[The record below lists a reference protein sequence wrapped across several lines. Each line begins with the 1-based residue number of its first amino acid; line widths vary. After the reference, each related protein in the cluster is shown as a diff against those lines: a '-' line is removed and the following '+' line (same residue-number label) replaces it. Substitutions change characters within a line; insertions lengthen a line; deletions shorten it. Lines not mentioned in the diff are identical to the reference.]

1 MRRSKDKMIKK
12 LSKRDKRALMILG
25 GAGIVMLLVFGV
37 ALPFY
42 DAIDQMEGEL
52 EEKEELLERYI
63 QALQEEDMYGT
74 ELGNIDQVLAGYR
87 QRLLDAQETGLAAI
101 QLEEIVRGLAAE
113 NDIRV
118 TRSNPLQERETGDDY
133 VKVTLQINLQ
143 SDMLQL
149 ANFLYAL
156 SAHPKFFLV
165 ENFFLNSFRSRD
177 QVRIQPRM
185 NVSGFIRLS

>member
-1 MRRSKDKMIKK
+1 MKK
-12 LSKRDKRALMILG
+12 LSKRDQRALIVLG
-25 GAGIVMLLVFGV
+25 GVGVVIFAVMGV
-37 ALPFY
+37 ILPFY
-42 DAIDQMEGEL
+42 DATAQMAGEL
-52 EEKEELLERYI
+52 EEKEELLGRYI
-63 QALQEEDMYGT
+63 QVLQEEGMYGAK
-74 ELGNIDQVLAGYR
+74 LGDLDWELAGYR
-87 QRLLDAQETGLAAI
+87 RRLLDAQETGLATI

-118 TRSNPLQERETGDDY
+118 TRSNPLQEREVGEDY

-156 SAHPKFFLV
+156 SAHPKFFMV

-185 NVSGFIRLS
+185 NVSGFIRLF

>member
-1 MRRSKDKMIKK
+1 MKK
-12 LSKRDKRALMILG
+12 FSKRDKKALMILG
-25 GAGIVMLLVFGV
+25 GSGILTLLVFGV
-37 ALPFY
+37 VLPFY
-42 DAIDQMEGEL
+42 DAIGQMVDEL
-52 EEKEELLERYI
+52 EEKEELLGRYI
-63 QALQEEDMYGT
+63 QVLQEEDMYGAG
-74 ELGNIDQVLAGYR
+74 LGNLDRVLDGYR

-113 NDIRV
+113 NEIRV
-118 TRSNPLQERETGDDY
+118 TRSNPLQEREIGDDY

-165 ENFFLNSFRSRD
+165 ENFYLNSFRSRD
-177 QVRIQPRM
+177 QLRIQPRM

>member
-1 MRRSKDKMIKK
+1 MKK
-12 LSKRDKRALMILG
+12 LSKRDRSALIILG
-25 GAGIVMLLVFGV
+25 VVGAVTLLVLGV
-37 ALPFY
+37 ILPFY
-42 DAIDQMEGEL
+42 DATAQLGSEL
-52 EEKEELLERYI
+52 EQKEELLERSI
-63 QALQEEDMYGT
+63 QVLQEEEMYGA
-74 ELGNIDQVLAGYR
+74 ELDDLDRVLVGYR
-87 QRLLDAQETGLAAI
+87 QRLLDAQETNLAAI
-101 QLEEIVRGLAAE
+101 QLEEIVRVLAAE

-118 TRSNPLQERETGDDY
+118 TRSNPLQERKIGDDY

-177 QVRIQPRM
+177 EVRIQPRM
-185 NVSGFIRLS
+185 NVSGFIRLF

>member
-1 MRRSKDKMIKK
+1 MRK
-12 LSKRDKRALMILG
+12 LSKRDQRALIVLG
-25 GAGIVMLLVFGV
+25 GVGVVIFAVMGV
-37 ALPFY
+37 ILPFY
-42 DAIDQMEGEL
+42 DATAQMAGEL
-52 EEKEELLERYI
+52 EEKEELLGRYI
-63 QALQEEDMYGT
+63 QVLQEEGMYGAK
-74 ELGNIDQVLAGYR
+74 LGDLDWELAGYR
-87 QRLLDAQETGLAAI
+87 RRLLDAQETGLATI

-118 TRSNPLQERETGDDY
+118 TRSNPLQERKVGDDY

-156 SAHPKFFLV
+156 SSHPKFFMV

-185 NVSGFIRLS
+185 NVSGFIRLF

>member
-1 MRRSKDKMIKK
+1 MKK
-12 LSKRDKRALMILG
+12 LMKRDQRALIVLG
-25 GAGIVMLLVFGV
+25 GVGFVILVVMGV
-37 ALPFY
+37 ILPFY
-42 DAIDQMEGEL
+42 DATAQVEDEL
-52 EEKEELLERYI
+52 EKKEELLERYI
-63 QALQEEDMYGT
+63 QVLQEEGMYGP
-74 ELGNIDQVLAGYR
+74 ELGNLDRALAAYR
-87 QRLLDAQETGLAAI
+87 QRLLDAQETGLATI

-118 TRSNPLQERETGDDY
+118 TRSNPLQEREVGEDY

-156 SAHPKFFLV
+156 SAHPKFFMV
-165 ENFFLNSFRSRD
+165 ENFFLNSFRSRE

-185 NVSGFIRLS
+185 NVSGFIQLF

>member
-1 MRRSKDKMIKK
+1 MRK
-12 LSKRDKRALMILG
+12 LSKRDKRALVILG
-25 GAGIVMLLVFGV
+25 GAGVVTLLVFGV

-42 DAIDQMEGEL
+42 DAIDQMEEELGEQ
-52 EEKEELLERYI
+52 EALLERYI
-63 QALQEEDMYGT
+63 QVLQEEEMYGA
-74 ELGNIDQVLAGYR
+74 ELDDLDRVLAGYR
-87 QRLLDAQETGLAAI
+87 QRFLDAQDTGLATI

-113 NDIRV
+113 NNIRV
-118 TRSNPLQERETGDDY
+118 TRSNPLQEREVGDDY

-156 SAHPKFFLV
+156 SAHPTFFLV

-177 QVRIQPRM
+177 QVSIQPRM

>member
-1 MRRSKDKMIKK
+1 MRK
-12 LSKRDKRALMILG
+12 LSKRDQRALLILG
-25 GAGIVMLLVFGV
+25 VLGAVIVLALGV
-37 ALPFY
+37 ILPVY
-42 DAIDQMEGEL
+42 DATAQIGGEL
-52 EEKEELLERYI
+52 EQQEELLQRAI
-63 QALQEEDMYGT
+63 QALQGEGMDGA
-74 ELGNIDQVLAGYR
+74 ELDDLDRVLAGYR
-87 QRLLDAQETGLAAI
+87 ERLLDAQETGLATI
-101 QLEEIVRGLAAE
+101 QLEEVVRSLAAE
-113 NDIRV
+113 NEIRV
-118 TRSNPLQERETGDDY
+118 TRSNPLQEREIGDNY

>member
-1 MRRSKDKMIKK
+1 MKK

-25 GAGIVMLLVFGV
+25 GAGIGMLLIFGV
-37 ALPFY
+37 VLPFY
-42 DAIDQMEGEL
+42 DAIDQMGDEL
-52 EEKEELLERYI
+52 GKQEELLDRYI
-63 QALQEEDMYGT
+63 QVLQEEEMYGAG
-74 ELGNIDQVLAGYR
+74 LGDLDRVLAGYR
-87 QRLLDAQETGLAAI
+87 QRLLDAQETGLATI
-101 QLEEIVRGLAAE
+101 QLEEIVRALAAE

-118 TRSNPLQERETGDDY
+118 TRSNPLQEREIGDDY